1 MNRFTS
7 FVVLS
12 ALYASAATAQ
22 SPSECAPTG
31 EIDALRLLRQ
41 TSLDV
46 RGCIPSF
53 EELAEVRDAEDRN
66 VAVDRI
72 LGEWLES
79 DEYFAEVRRQHR
91 QTLWGSLEDLDR
103 LRPQAYTV
111 SAQNGIFRSQ
121 AQSRRRQF
129 RGRDLTCLDREQTQ
143 FDADGRPVPMERI
156 SGSDCGNVGYG
167 ANTCVREGWVNV
179 RPYWDPSTTIKV
191 CAFDAQDHGRRL
203 DGSACGDL
211 DTDPACGCG
220 ADLRYCSSPQA
231 EPIMRDA
238 LADEP
243 ARLFESIVRADRPY
257 HEAFTAQETLIN
269 GPVAHFHRYLSGA
282 PNETTMQTGLVGY
295 DGQMGDVPNV
305 SFDDREWRTV
315 ERGEGH
321 AGVLTTPG
329 YLLRF
334 NSHRARANRF
344 HTAFLCDPFVP
355 SAGGIPAE
363 EAEPDPNLRERAGCA
378 DCHEVL
384 EPAAAHWA
392 RWRIN
397 STFGFF
403 DDASHD
409 MASPLA
415 TCRCG
420 GPGERNCS
428 AYCNT
433 YFVTGAN
440 SHASTYA
447 EYGGLPLASI
457 YLAPDEMRAIDVG
470 PSALVDEVSEVR
482 QVAACAT
489 RTLAERF
496 LGRPVEPSEA
506 QWLEDHVDAFE
517 ASGWSYSTLVS
528 AIARDPK
535 YRAIR

>member
-167 ANTCVREGWVNV
+167 ANTCVREGWV
-179 RPYWDPSTTIKV
+179 
-191 CAFDAQDHGRRL
+191 
-203 DGSACGDL
+203 
-211 DTDPACGCG
+211 
-220 ADLRYCSSPQA
+220 
-231 EPIMRDA
+231 
-238 LADEP
+238 
-243 ARLFESIVRADRPY
+243 
-257 HEAFTAQETLIN
+257 
-269 GPVAHFHRYLSGA
+269 
-282 PNETTMQTGLVGY
+282 
-295 DGQMGDVPNV
+295 
-305 SFDDREWRTV
+305 
-315 ERGEGH
+315 
-321 AGVLTTPG
+321 
-329 YLLRF
+329 
-334 NSHRARANRF
+334 
-344 HTAFLCDPFVP
+344 
-355 SAGGIPAE
+355 
-363 EAEPDPNLRERAGCA
+363 
-378 DCHEVL
+378 
-384 EPAAAHWA
+384 
-392 RWRIN
+392 
-397 STFGFF
+397 
-403 DDASHD
+403 
-409 MASPLA
+409 
-415 TCRCG
+415 
-420 GPGERNCS
+420 
-428 AYCNT
+428 
-433 YFVTGAN
+433 
-440 SHASTYA
+440 
-447 EYGGLPLASI
+447 
-457 YLAPDEMRAIDVG
+457 
-470 PSALVDEVSEVR
+470 
-482 QVAACAT
+482 
-489 RTLAERF
+489 
-496 LGRPVEPSEA
+496 
-506 QWLEDHVDAFE
+506 
-517 ASGWSYSTLVS
+517 
-528 AIARDPK
+528 
-535 YRAIR
+535 